1 MFSDSKRRFTAIIMF
16 IFVFILCFTLAIIY
30 FSTYSRI
37 IKEDKDMLSNFAY
50 YYEQNGLPESSSA
63 KNDNAGFANDK
74 ELTGG
79 FQTSTFYA
87 VVYDKSGNV
96 TESLND
102 RPMQYPDDELKDRAY
117 DFLLSGKEFALSDTI
132 AFYVTYSEDYTL
144 VTMMDVTAVSAAI
157 SSLFRYMIFF
167 GIVAI
172 IILFVASTLLY
183 GWVIKPLEKGYSMQ
197 KQFISDAGHE
207 LKTPISTI
215 NANAEIL
222 KRDMGENNWLD
233 NIIFENNRMSV
244 IVHQLLDLTRLESL
258 RPVMQKTDLSRLVL
272 ACVLPFEAAAFEKN
286 INLNYT
292 VKKDIFF
299 NADASYMEKL
309 VSVLVD
315 NAISHS
321 PAGSAIEIE
330 LEEKQGKIY
339 FSTSN
344 ASEEIDSD
352 ELINIFER
360 FYRSDKSRS
369 FASHYGLGL
378 SIAKSIAVSHGGDI
392 SASYQNGR
400 ITFTVTL

>member
-117 DFLLSGKEFALSDTI
+117 DFLLSGKEFALSDTL

-339 FSTSN
+339 FQLRTPPGR
-344 ASEEIDSD
+344 
-352 ELINIFER
+352 LIQM
-360 FYRSDKSRS
+360 S
-369 FASHYGLGL
+369 
-378 SIAKSIAVSHGGDI
+378 
-392 SASYQNGR
+392 
-400 ITFTVTL
+400 